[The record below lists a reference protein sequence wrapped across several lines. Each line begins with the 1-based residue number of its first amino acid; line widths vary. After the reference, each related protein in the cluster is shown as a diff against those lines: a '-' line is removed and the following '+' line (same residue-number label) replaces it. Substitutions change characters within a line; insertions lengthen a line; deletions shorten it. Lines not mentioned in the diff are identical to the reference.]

1 MVAAMWHTVRIVLL
15 ATAVLWHPAAMAL
28 TGEVA
33 ALSDVV
39 VAQASNGDSR
49 VLSLRSA
56 IREGDLISTSDRAYA
71 RIRFS
76 DQSEILVSPNS
87 LVRIDTMR
95 SDETQPAQDGFASS
109 LIKGGLRAV
118 TGLLA
123 RRNPLNYRLSTP
135 TATIGIR
142 GTRFLLLYCADDCA
156 GIASSS
162 GQPPRN
168 GLHLEVTEG
177 IVFARNSAGETDVG
191 AGEFLF
197 VPSLTMPGEKV
208 TPANAIRLI
217 LPPQADGPVSLLIGP
232 GRSGELECSVR

>member
-1 MVAAMWHTVRIVLL
+1 MVAAMWLAVRIVLL
-15 ATAVLWHPAAMAL
+15 AAAVVWHPVALAL

-39 VAQASNGDSR
+39 VARASNGDSR

-56 IREGDLISTSDRAYA
+56 VREGDLISTSDRAYV

-76 DQSEILVSPNS
+76 DQSEMLVSSNS

-95 SDETQPAQDGFASS
+95 SDENQPAQDGFASS

-123 RRNPLNYRLSTP
+123 RRNPASYRIATP

-142 GTRFLLLYCADDCA
+142 GTRFGVLYCANDCA

-168 GLHLEVTEG
+168 GLHLDVTEG
-177 IVFARNSAGETDVG
+177 IIFARNSVGETAVG
-191 AGEFLF
+191 VGEFLF
-197 VPSLTMPGEKV
+197 VPGLTMPGEKV
-208 TPANAIRLI
+208 TPANAIRVL
-217 LPPQADGPVSLLIGP
+217 LPLQAEGPASLPVGP
-232 GRSGELECSVR
+232 GRGGERECSVR

>member
-1 MVAAMWHTVRIVLL
+1 MAAAMSLAVRIALL
-15 ATAVLWHPAAMAL
+15 AATVAWHSAALAL

-39 VAQASNGDSR
+39 VARASNGESR

-56 IREGDLISTSDRAYA
+56 VAEGDLVSTSEQAY
-71 RIRFS
+71 
-76 DQSEILVSPNS
+76 
-87 LVRIDTMR
+87 VRIDAMR
-95 SDETQPAQDGFASS
+95 SDANQPAQDGFASS

-123 RRNPLNYRLSTP
+123 RRNPLNYRIATP

-142 GTRFLLLYCADDCA
+142 GTRFGLLYCADDCG

-177 IVFARNSAGETDVG
+177 IVFARNSTGESVVG
-191 AGEFLF
+191 VGEFLF
-197 VPSLTMPGEKV
+197 VPSLTLPGEKV
-208 TPANAIRLI
+208 APANAIRLV
-217 LPPQADGPVSLLIGP
+217 LPPAGGRP
-232 GRSGELECSVR
+232 GFPAARPRSQRRTGVQRPLMSGEIAPASW